1 MESEN
6 VWSESLEKAPEANEI
21 RLHTLSLDYLA
32 GDSTVLV
39 KDKKLIYRLEV
50 LEKVN
55 PTYKDRILY
64 MLDLMLKDAQ
74 SNSLSEKLA

>member
-1 MESEN
+1 MTPSIE
-6 VWSESLEKAPEANEI
+6 VAANIAKE
-21 RLHTLSLDYLA
+21 LGVSLDYLA

-39 KDKKLIYRLEV
+39 KDKKMIYRLEV

-74 SNSLSEKLA
+74 SNSLEEKLA